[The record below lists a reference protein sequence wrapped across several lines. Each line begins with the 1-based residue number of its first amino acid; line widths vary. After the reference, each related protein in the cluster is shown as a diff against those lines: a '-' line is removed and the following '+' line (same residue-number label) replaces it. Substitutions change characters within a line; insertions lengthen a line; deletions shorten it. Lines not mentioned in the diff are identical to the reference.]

1 MIPYSYGN
9 IYSSI
14 SIYIP
19 ILLAILVISI
29 TDICLIKRKRWIV
42 SLSNKNRMEFL
53 IGLFALVGTLCVLL
67 VTVPYEKMSPSNENA
82 NYEVVGVTEF
92 ISCDT
97 ENQTVTVMKDGVEVT
112 EPTLI
117 TISYDDPH
125 LEVRRYKWL
134 GIYRDYNV
142 TLIASPDAVKTGE
155 TSTDTDATNYVC
167 DFMLPDATVTDAN
180 ESTTETTE
188 E

>member
-19 ILLAILVISI
+19 ILLAVLVIVTTVI
-29 TDICLIKRKRWIV
+29 FLIKCKSWIV
-42 SLSNKNRMEFL
+42 SLSNVNRL
-53 IGLFALVGTLCVLL
+53 AVLVRLFALVGTLCVML
-67 VTVPYEKMSPSNENA
+67 VTVPYKKMSPSNEKA

-97 ENQTVTVMKDGVEVT
+97 ENQTITVMTDGVEVT
-112 EPTLI
+112 EPARI

-134 GIYRDYNV
+134 GMYRDYNV
-142 TLIASPDAVKTGE
+142 ILIASPDAVK
-155 TSTDTDATNYVC
+155 V
-167 DFMLPDATVTDAN
+167 
-180 ESTTETTE
+180 E

>member
-29 TDICLIKRKRWIV
+29 TVIVLIKCKKWII
-42 SLSNKNRMEFL
+42 SLSNVNRMVVI
-53 IGLFALVGTLCVLL
+53 IGLFALVGTLCVML
-67 VTVPYEKMSPSNENA
+67 VTVPYKKMSPSNEKA

-97 ENQTVTVMKDGVEVT
+97 ENQTVTIMKDGVEVT

-134 GIYRDYNV
+134 GMYRDYNV
-142 TLIASPDAVKTGE
+142 TLIASPDAVK
-155 TSTDTDATNYVC
+155 V
-167 DFMLPDATVTDAN
+167 
-180 ESTTETTE
+180 E

>member
-42 SLSNKNRMEFL
+42 SLSDINRMEFL

-67 VTVPYEKMSPSNENA
+67 VTVPYEKMSPSNEKA

-134 GIYRDYNV
+134 GMYRDYNV
-142 TLIASPDAVKTGE
+142 TLIASPDVAKTGE
-155 TSTDTDATNYVC
+155 TSTDTDATV
-167 DFMLPDATVTDAN
+167 TVAN